1 MHHFKYV
8 NFCWDDA
15 KAATLKGADRLVY
28 RSNLL
33 GSDQRITNTGGG
45 NTSSKLIEKDPLT
58 GEDVEV
64 LWVKGSG
71 GDLRTAGREFFSSL
85 YQSKLVGLQAS
96 YGARADKGL
105 KSQAEDDM
113 VAAYNHT
120 TFNLNPRPSSI
131 DTPLHSF
138 VPGKFVD
145 HMHPNAI
152 IAIAASKRCV
162 ELTREIFAGEMD
174 YVPWMRP
181 GFELGLA
188 MQEISAKN
196 PKCRAIMMGQHGF
209 ISWADDDKECYTETL
224 RYIETAATFIEAK
237 YAAKGGDATA
247 FGGAKY
253 QTLPVEK
260 RAEIFAAINPWL
272 RGQVSQQRRF
282 IGTVQDDEKIL
293 RFVNSKDAARL
304 AELGTSCPDH
314 FLRTK
319 IKPLYVKLD
328 GEFESLSPLERF
340 KLALSETD
348 DDSLS
353 KHESFRHNEDSRVKP
368 VQERLKMLLPFV
380 REGRYITIELN
391 SEGQPE
397 LVLKNISFAES
408 LVKPMGYE
416 FNGKHACEN
425 FTEKAVETL
434 TWAIRFYVNKRLR
447 DERNECGIAAVTK
460 ADSSPEALAHFIA
473 ALKTKLAA
481 GIAQYRKDYATYY
494 EKCKRSNS
502 PAMRDPNPTVVLI
515 PGLGMVAWGKDKSES
530 RVTAEFYNCAVE
542 VMRGA
547 EAIDEYIALP
557 QQEAFDI
564 EYWLLEEAKLKRMPA
579 EKELARQVVI
589 VIGAGSGIGKE
600 TAHRISKEGAQIV
613 CVDLNEAAAKAT
625 ADELIAKLG
634 QGIGVAGTGLSGC
647 GPAIGL
653 GANITGRASI
663 RSMLDKVALAYGGF
677 DHIAVTAGIF
687 VPSDTTGHIPDDK
700 WALTF
705 GINVTGSYLVAD
717 EASIT
722 WRAQGL
728 RGNLVLTTSAN
739 AAVAKK
745 GSVAYDCSKAAAN
758 HLVRELAIE
767 LSPLVRVNGVAPAT
781 VVQGSAMFP
790 RDRVI
795 GSLAKY
801 NIPYTDDEATES
813 LVTKLA
819 QFYADRT
826 LTKSPITPADQAEA
840 YFLLI
845 SNRLSKTTGQVIT
858 VDGGL
863 HEAFLR

>member
-1 MHHFKYV
+1 MPQFRHV
-8 NFCWDDA
+8 NYLWDDA
-15 KAATLKGADRLVY
+15 KAASLSPSDRLVY

-45 NTSSKLIEKDPLT
+45 NTSSKLAEKDPLS
-58 GEDVEV
+58 GKDVGV

-71 GDLRTAGREFFSSL
+71 GDLRTSTRENFSSL
-85 YQSKLVGLQAS
+85 YQQKLIDLQGVYA
-96 YGARADKGL
+96 ARKDKGL

-113 VAAYNHT
+113 VGMYTHT
-120 TFNLNPRPSSI
+120 TFNLNPRASSI

-138 VPGKFVD
+138 LPGKHVD

-152 IAIAASKRCV
+152 IAVAASKNCQK
-162 ELTREIFAGEMD
+162 LTREIFGDTMD

-188 MQEISAKN
+188 MQEISRKN
-196 PKCRAIMMGQHGF
+196 PAVKAIMMGQHGF
-209 ISWADDDKECYTETL
+209 ISWDDDEKICYTRTL
-224 RYIETAATFIEAK
+224 EFIEKAALYIESK
-237 YAAKGGDATA
+237 YEAKGGHAKA
-247 FGGAKY
+247 FGGQKY
-253 QTLPVEK
+253 QTLPEEK
-260 RAEIFAAINPWL
+260 RHATLAGILPWL

-282 IGTVQDDEKIL
+282 IGTVQEDEAIL
-293 RFVNSKDAARL
+293 RFVNSNDAARL

-319 IKPLYVKLD
+319 IKPLYVDWNPASGDLA
-328 GEFESLSPLERF
+328 SLKAMLKEGLEKYRQDYT
-340 KLALSETD
+340 AYYN
-348 DDSLS
+348 
-353 KHESFRHNEDSRVKP
+353 RC
-368 VQERLKMLLPFV
+368 
-380 REGRYITIELN
+380 
-391 SEGQPE
+391 
-397 LVLKNISFAES
+397 
-408 LVKPMGYE
+408 
-416 FNGKHACEN
+416 KHA
-425 FTEKAVETL
+425 
-434 TWAIRFYVNKRLR
+434 
-447 DERNECGIAAVTK
+447 
-460 ADSSPEALAHFIA
+460 
-473 ALKTKLAA
+473 
-481 GIAQYRKDYATYY
+481 
-494 EKCKRSNS
+494 NS
-502 PAMRDPNPTVVLI
+502 PAVRDANPTVILI
-515 PGLGMVAWGKDKSES
+515 PGLGMIAWGKDKSES
-530 RVTAEFYNCAVE
+530 RVTAEFYTCAVE

-579 EKELARQVVI
+579 EKELARQVIV

-600 TAHRISKEGAQIV
+600 TAHRIMKEGAHVV
-613 CVDLNEAAAKAT
+613 CVDLKEESAAAT
-625 ADELIAKLG
+625 AKEITDKYG
-634 QGIGVAGTGLSGC
+634 VGIGVAGSGISGC
-647 GPAIGL
+647 GPAVGL
-653 GANITGRASI
+653 AADITNRASI
-663 RSMLDKVALAYGGF
+663 RAMLDKVAIAYGGF
-677 DHIAVTAGIF
+677 DSICVTAGIF
-687 VPSDTTGHIPDDK
+687 VPSDTSGHIPDNGWD
-700 WALTF
+700 LTF
-705 GINVTGSYLVAD
+705 KINVSGSYYVGD
-717 EASIT
+717 EAAKT
-722 WRAQGL
+722 WKEQGL
-728 RGNLVLTTSAN
+728 HGSLVLTTSAN

-745 GSVAYDCSKAAAN
+745 GSLAYDTSKAAAN

-801 NIPYTDDEATES
+801 NIPFKDDEATDS

-845 SNRLSKTTGQVIT
+845 SKRLSKTTGQIIT

>member
-1 MHHFKYV
+1 MSYKYV
-8 NFCWDDA
+8 NYLWDDA
-15 KAATLKGADRLVY
+15 KAASLDFVSLLVY

-45 NTSSKLIEKDPLT
+45 NTSSKIVEKDPLS

-71 GDLRTAGREFFSSL
+71 GDLRTSKKENFSSL
-85 YQSKLVGLQAS
+85 YQSKLIDLQKV
-96 YGARADKGL
+96 YGSQPERGL
-105 KSQAEDDM
+105 KTQAEDDM
-113 VAAYNHT
+113 VGMYPHT

-138 VPGKFVD
+138 LPGKHVD

-152 IAIAASKRCV
+152 ISIAASRRCE
-162 ELTREIFAGEMD
+162 ELTKEIFGGEMA

-188 MQEISAKN
+188 MQEISRQQPGIK
-196 PKCRAIMMGQHGF
+196 AIMMGQHGF
-209 ISWADDDKECYTETL
+209 ISWDDDAKVCYTLTL
-224 RYIETAATFIEAK
+224 DLIEKAAAYIESK
-237 YAAKGGDATA
+237 YEAKGGHAGA

-253 QTLPVEK
+253 QSLEEAQRQAV
-260 RAEIFAAINPWL
+260 FAQILPWL
-272 RGQVSQQRRF
+272 RGQVSQQKRF
-282 IGTVQDDEKIL
+282 VGTVQDDEKIL
-293 RFVNSKDAARL
+293 RFVNSNDAPRL

-319 IKPLYVKLD
+319 IKPLYVD
-328 GEFESLSPLERF
+328 WNPQ
-340 KLALSETD
+340 SED
-348 DDSLS
+348 
-353 KHESFRHNEDSRVKP
+353 V
-368 VQERLKMLLPFV
+368 
-380 REGRYITIELN
+380 
-391 SEGQPE
+391 
-397 LVLKNISFAES
+397 
-408 LVKPMGYE
+408 
-416 FNGKHACEN
+416 
-425 FTEKAVETL
+425 
-434 TWAIRFYVNKRLR
+434 
-447 DERNECGIAAVTK
+447 
-460 ADSSPEALAHFIA
+460 A
-473 ALKTKLAA
+473 ALKAKLAA
-481 GIAQYRKDYATYY
+481 GLEAYRADYAEYY
-494 EKCKRSNS
+494 NRCKHANS
-502 PAMRDPNPTVVLI
+502 PAMRDANPTVVLI

-547 EAIDEYIALP
+547 EAIDEYVSLP

-564 EYWLLEEAKLKRMPA
+564 EYWLLEEAKLQRMPA
-579 EKELARQVVI
+579 EKELARQVHV

-600 TAHRISKEGAQIV
+600 VAHRLVKEGAHIV
-613 CVDLNEAAAKAT
+613 CVDLNLAAAEAT
-625 ADELIAKLG
+625 AKEITDKYGL
-634 QGIGVAGTGLSGC
+634 GIGVAGTGISGC

-653 GANITGRASI
+653 SANITDRASI
-663 RSMLDKVALAYGGF
+663 RAALDQVAIAYGGF
-677 DHIAVTAGIF
+677 DSIEVTAGIF

-705 GINVTGSYLVAD
+705 GINVTGSYFVAD
-717 EASIT
+717 EAYKI
-722 WRAQGL
+722 WKEQGL

-739 AAVAKK
+739 AVVAKK
-745 GSVAYDCSKAAAN
+745 GSVAYDTSKAAAN

-801 NIPYTDDEATES
+801 NIPYADDEATES
-813 LVTKLA
+813 LVSKLA

-826 LTKSPITPADQAEA
+826 LTKAPITPADQAEA
-840 YFLLI
+840 YFLLVT
-845 SNRLSKTTGQVIT
+845 NRLSKTTGQVIT

>member
-1 MHHFKYV
+1 MSSYRFV
-8 NFCWDDA
+8 NYSWDDA

-28 RSNLL
+28 RSNIL

-45 NTSSKLIEKDPLT
+45 NTSSKLVEKDPLT
-58 GEDVEV
+58 GEEVDV

-85 YQSKLVGLQAS
+85 YQDKLKSLQKS
-96 YGARADKGL
+96 YGARGDKGL

-138 VPGKFVD
+138 VPGKHTD

-152 IAIAASKRCV
+152 IAVAASKRCV
-162 ELTREIFAGEMD
+162 ELTKEIFGGEMD

-188 MQEISAKN
+188 MQEIAAKN

-224 RYIETAATFIEAK
+224 RYIETAAAYIDAK
-237 YAAKGGDATA
+237 YQAKGGDAKA
-247 FGGAKY
+247 FGGEKYKSLPQEERNAK
-253 QTLPVEK
+253 L
-260 RAEIFAAINPWL
+260 AAILPWL
-272 RGQVSQQRRF
+272 RGQVSQQKRF

-293 RFVNSKDAARL
+293 RFVNSKDAPRL

-319 IKPLYVKLD
+319 IKPLYVD
-328 GEFESLSPLERF
+328 WNPQ
-340 KLALSETD
+340 SED
-348 DDSLS
+348 L
-353 KHESFRHNEDSRVKP
+353 
-368 VQERLKMLLPFV
+368 
-380 REGRYITIELN
+380 
-391 SEGQPE
+391 
-397 LVLKNISFAES
+397 
-408 LVKPMGYE
+408 
-416 FNGKHACEN
+416 
-425 FTEKAVETL
+425 
-434 TWAIRFYVNKRLR
+434 
-447 DERNECGIAAVTK
+447 
-460 ADSSPEALAHFIA
+460 A
-473 ALKTKLAA
+473 ALKKKLAD
-481 GIAQYRKDYATYY
+481 GIAQYRKDYAAYY
-494 EKCKRSNS
+494 AKCKHANS

-515 PGLGMVAWGKDKSES
+515 PGIGMVAWGKDKSES

-579 EKELARQVVI
+579 EKELARQVAI

-600 TAHRISKEGAQIV
+600 TAHRLAKEGAHIV
-613 CVDLNEAAAKAT
+613 CVDMQAASAEAT
-625 ADELIAKLG
+625 AKELTDRLG
-634 QGIGVAGTGLSGC
+634 QGIGVAGTGISGC
-647 GPAIGL
+647 GPALGL
-653 GANITGRASI
+653 AANITDRASV
-663 RSMLDKVALAYGGF
+663 RGMLDQVALAYGGF
-677 DHIAVTAGIF
+677 DHIAVTAGVF
-687 VPSDTTGHIPDDK
+687 VASDTTGHIPDDK
-700 WALTF
+700 WAFTF
-705 GINVTGSYLVAD
+705 GVNVTGSYIVGD
-717 EASIT
+717 EAAKT
-722 WRAQGL
+722 WKEQGL
-728 RGNLVLTTSAN
+728 RGSLVLTTSAN

-758 HLVRELAIE
+758 HLTRELAME
-767 LSPLVRVNGVAPAT
+767 LSPLVRVNAVAPAT

-813 LVTKLA
+813 LVGKLA

-826 LTKSPITPADQAEA
+826 LTKAPITPADQAEA